1 MLEGGF
7 TWLNR
12 SDSVMQKLNIYGE
25 PYILG
30 KTMAPNFDI
39 YPLPSP
45 LLSVYMCSNRQRV
58 PGNIIF
64 GSVMTKIANQLM
76 VLLITLIIRYHIVT
90 LLLLLF
96 DS

>member
-1 MLEGGF
+1 MNVGGGGF

-30 KTMAPNFDI
+30 KAMAPNFDM

-45 LLSVYMCSNRQRV
+45 YCLYICVVIGKEYLV
-58 PGNIIF
+58 ILF
-64 GSVMTKIANQLM
+64 LDQL
-76 VLLITLIIRYHIVT
+76 
-90 LLLLLF
+90 
-96 DS
+96 